1 MSVLDIS
8 KDLLF
13 WRMWYCLSDICQSSG
28 SFEFVK
34 VNIIGTFWFILKN

>member
-13 WRMWYCLSDICQSSG
+13 WRMRNCFSDICQSSG
-28 SFEFVK
+28 SFEFIK
-34 VNIIGTFWFILKN
+34 VSIIGTFWFILEN